1 MNPRQHRKDNT
12 KTMIGL
18 GFLAVFSLMI
28 LVSWLSM
35 SSLQAV
41 NVGMSAL
48 IEDTERKT
56 SRAYQMRDDIRLRSN
71 AVRSLLQIDDLS
83 DRERIFEKLVVYT
96 SDYNKS
102 RTELV
107 SFGANPREQEILDK
121 IEVVDQRVAEAYE
134 KTSNVI
140 YAMQPTSNILRTVLG
155 DLQLQELVL
164 LNHLNELVGL
174 EKNLAQE
181 ELQTNQ
187 ATYKRTR
194 QVLLLIV
201 IGSFAFSLLI
211 SAAVINR
218 VTQANRHI
226 AHLASHDDLTGLHNR
241 RSFEEQLRHTIG
253 LAQRGDNTYGLLY
266 LDLDRFKI
274 VNDTCGHHAGDQLLI
289 QLTTMIQ
296 ARLRRGDLFARVGG
310 DEFSIIASGNS
321 FVDIRQLAEDLRV
334 IVADYAFIYAE
345 QTFKVSLSI
354 GAIPIDGRVVDIEQ
368 LLSDVD
374 SACYVAKQS
383 GRNRVHVTQE
393 NDAEVVKYRSD
404 IAGIQSIR
412 QALSQDRLSLFFQP
426 VFGIDEEQV
435 NMAHCE
441 ILLRIRSES
450 GELFSPAKFIP
461 IAEKYNVMSEIDRWV
476 FTHVVEW
483 LVEHQ
488 NDYVV
493 PRLMVNL
500 SGLSFV
506 DEDFNEFIINRL
518 LQGDVDPSL
527 IAFEITETAAVDN
540 FEKARLFIARIRA
553 LGCHFALDDFGSGFS
568 TFAYLKHL
576 PIDYL
581 KIDGSLVRN
590 MANDSVDREMVR
602 SINQIGHTVGARTVA
617 EFVEDDTTLSI
628 LRDMNVDF
636 AQGYGLRMP
645 TPLDQLVEELAP
657 RGTDLDLRK
666 AS

>member
-1 MNPRQHRKDNT
+1 MSPRQHRKDNT

-35 SSLQAV
+35 STLQSV
-41 NVGMSAL
+41 NIGMSAL

-71 AVRSLLQIDDLS
+71 AVRSLMLISDLA
-83 DRERIFEKLVVYT
+83 DRERIFDKLVAYT
-96 SDYNKS
+96 GNYNTS

-107 SFGANPREQEILDK
+107 SFGANPREQEILDR
-121 IEVVDQRVAEAYE
+121 IDVVDQRVANAYDRMN
-134 KTSNVI
+134 NVI
-140 YAMQPTSNILRTVLG
+140 YSIQPSSSLLKTVLG

-164 LNHLNELVGL
+164 LNHLNDLVVL
-174 EKNLAQE
+174 EKSLAQE

-187 ATYKRTR
+187 ATYKHTR
-194 QVLLLIV
+194 HVLLLIV
-201 IGSFAFSLLI
+201 IGSFAISLLI
-211 SAAVINR
+211 SAVVTNR

-241 RSFEEQLRHTIG
+241 RSFEEQLRHTVG
-253 LAQRGDNTYGLLY
+253 LAQRGDDSYGLLY

-289 QLTTMIQ
+289 QLTQIIQ
-296 ARLRRGDLFARVGG
+296 SRLRRGDLFARVGG
-310 DEFSIIASGNS
+310 DEFSIIASGSS
-321 FVDIRQLAEDLRV
+321 FDDVRQLAEDLRV
-334 IVADYAFIYAE
+334 IVADYAFVYAE

-354 GAIPIDGRVVDIEQ
+354 GAIPIDGHISDIEQ

-404 IAGIQSIR
+404 IAGIKSIR
-412 QALSQDRLSLFFQP
+412 QALDHERLSLFFQP
-426 VFGIDEEQV
+426 VFGIDGKQV
-435 NMAHCE
+435 SMAHCE
-441 ILLRIRSES
+441 ILLRIRSEN

-461 IAEKYNVMSEIDRWV
+461 IAEKYNIMSEIDRWV

-483 LVEHQ
+483 LIEHQ
-488 NDYVV
+488 NDFVV
-493 PRLMVNL
+493 PRLMINL
-500 SGLSFV
+500 SGLSFID
-506 DEDFNEFIINRL
+506 DEFNEFIVSRL
-518 LQGDVDPSL
+518 LKGDVDPSL

-568 TFAYLKHL
+568 SFAYLKHL

-590 MANDSVDREMVR
+590 MAEDSVDREMVR
-602 SINQIGHTVGARTVA
+602 AINQIGHTVGARTIA
-617 EFVEDDTTLSI
+617 EFVEDDTTLGI

-645 TPLDQLVEELAP
+645 TPLDQLFDELAP
-657 RGTDLDLRK
+657 RGADLDLRK